1 MSSSPPIVL
10 SALGPID
17 RRHERQHKSERYF
30 DHILAALILV
40 LLAPLLFVVAMAI
53 KILDPGP
60 VFFRHQRVGRDGRA
74 FGCFKFRTMVVGAE
88 GKLQH
93 LLDANPESA
102 REWRETQK
110 LRSDP
115 RVTPL
120 GQFLRKTSLDE
131 LPQLFNVMRGEMSLV
146 GPRPIVRDEAERY
159 GHLFRQYCSV
169 KPGMTGLW
177 QISGRSDIEYYERV
191 ILDARYVALKSVWG
205 DFRIM
210 VLTVPAVLSRKG
222 SI

>member
-1 MSSSPPIVL
+1 MSSLPSRVLTAPAPVDRSP
-10 SALGPID
+10 D
-17 RRHERQHKSERYF
+17 RRGAGEPYF
-30 DHILAALILV
+30 DHILAAIIL
-40 LLAPLLFVVAMAI
+40 LLLSPLLLMVALAI
-53 KILDPGP
+53 AIFDPGP
-60 VFFRHQRVGRDGRA
+60 VFFRHQRVGLDGRP

-88 GKLQH
+88 AKLQQ
-93 LLDANPESA
+93 LLDSDPESV

-120 GQFLRKTSLDE
+120 GKFLRKTSLDE
-131 LPQLFNVMRGEMSLV
+131 LPQLFNVVRGEMSLV
-146 GPRPIVRDEAERY
+146 GPRPIVREEAERY
-159 GHLFRQYCSV
+159 GHLFQQYCSV

-222 SI
+222 SF